1 MASNRPS
8 EYYSRLIR
16 HWRITMPW
24 LQVHIHSTP
33 EDAEAIED
41 TLLAVGAAS
50 VTFRDR
56 ADQPILEPPLGET
69 PLWQQTRITGLFD
82 ADIDTGEV
90 TQRVAG
96 QLPFELPEHHWEQLE
111 DKDWQREWMR
121 NYQPIKCSEDLWVC
135 PSWMDPPDPQATN
148 VRLDPG
154 LAFGTGTH
162 PTTLL
167 CLQWL
172 AEQDLRNREV
182 IDYGCGSGILG
193 IAALL
198 RGARELK
205 AVDIDPQAL
214 LATNDNS
221 RRNRLDPTLVTTYL
235 PNQLPKESQADVVF
249 ANILAGPLVELA
261 PTLLRLTRPGGKL
274 CLAGLLA
281 SQAKAVTAAY
291 RSGIDFGPAAEEGE
305 WVRLAGTRRKSG

>member
-1 MASNRPS
+1 
-8 EYYSRLIR
+8 
-16 HWRITMPW
+16 MPW

-33 EDAEAIED
+33 DNAEAIED
-41 TLLAVGAAS
+41 ALLSAGAAS
-50 VTFRDR
+50 VTFQDR

-69 PLWQQTRITGLFD
+69 PLWHQTRITGLFD
-82 ADIDTGEV
+82 ADIDTGDV
-90 TQRVAG
+90 TRRVAED
-96 QLPFELPEHHWEQLE
+96 LAFALPEHHWEQLG

-121 NYQPIKCSEDLWVC
+121 NYHPIQCGDDLWIC
-135 PSWMDPPDPQATN
+135 PSWMDPPDPRATN

-172 AEQDLRNREV
+172 ARQDLNEKTV

-193 IAALL
+193 IAGLL
-198 RGARELK
+198 RGARDLR

-214 LATNDNS
+214 LATRDNCE
-221 RRNRLDPTLVTTYL
+221 RNRIEPKRVTTHL
-235 PNQLPKESQADVVF
+235 PSQVPSAPADVVF

-261 PTLLRLTRPGGKL
+261 PVLTALTRPGGKL

-281 SQAKAVTAAY
+281 SQAEAVSAAY
-291 RSGIDFGPAAEEGE
+291 REHFEFEAPRQEGD
-305 WVRLAGTRRKSG
+305 WVQLAGTRRNQP